1 MAQGAWTS
9 TQATSQA
16 VAEDNER
23 TSLTVQMVT
32 AASSPTSLGFGTAAV
47 FGEGIQLVN
56 IGDNVT
62 VKGHLAKLAVNAI
75 CDSGLTSGGGYQ
87 AVP

>member
-1 MAQGAWTS
+1 MAAQGAWTS
-9 TQATSQA
+9 TQATSQVIA
-16 VAEDNER
+16 GDNNR

-47 FGEGIQLVN
+47 FGEGVQLVN
-56 IGDNVT
+56 IGDSVT
-62 VKGHLAKLAVNAI
+62 VRGHLAQLAVNAI

-87 AVP
+87 TT